1 MPWYTKCQVI
11 NNIFFTTSFFC
22 RVYNR
27 SVYII
32 SVQSHNFFWKLLRTD
47 FAGKRARYHDYSRE
61 LLKRVLLWSK
71 LGTSLSFKIC
81 FFQIRKGR
89 NGNTKGDSAS
99 KRKKK

>member
-1 MPWYTKCQVI
+1 M
-11 NNIFFTTSFFC
+11 
-22 RVYNR
+22 
-27 SVYII
+27 
-32 SVQSHNFFWKLLRTD
+32 RTD

-99 KRKKK
+99 KRKKSNKIERVLATRQIPRLKKWREIH